1 MKSLC
6 SLTLLYPNR
15 FLFCLSLTT
24 CTQGRFIEA
33 TPQLIVANLISVIP
47 SVQTPTGGLTINFDE
62 TTAKNVQSWG
72 VRLFGHKLH
81 QFGKPAKKELELDQK
96 TIDTIKDI
104 ANKESPKDSE
114 LERGAPMFGMG
125 LNGVDVKVDASKEK
139 LRRS

>member
-1 MKSLC
+1 
-6 SLTLLYPNR
+6 
-15 FLFCLSLTT
+15 
-24 CTQGRFIEA
+24 
-33 TPQLIVANLISVIP
+33 
-47 SVQTPTGGLTINFDE
+47 
-62 TTAKNVQSWG
+62 
-72 VRLFGHKLH
+72 LH

-125 LNGVDVKVDASKEK
+125 LNGVDVKVDAPKEK